1 MVELRETEKSI
12 LTTLVDHDG
21 IANVDQICT
30 ASSLSHSAVE
40 RAARK
45 LEKEK
50 LLRVRKV
57 RQTIV
62 ALNREGEDYARGGLP
77 ERRLLNSLIKLG
89 GNAAISAAIA
99 SAKLETHL
107 APIALGWLL
116 RKRWAKF
123 DESRKTLWCEHLE
136 EPEMGHDEQ
145 VLKQLREEKKVT
157 AEKLRSEEKQAVE
170 ILRRRKLL
178 ELKEKTLR
186 ILELSQKG
194 RDMVNRGLQID
205 EGISQLTPELIVTG
219 KWRKIKL
226 RTFNV
231 KAPGSPRFPGKIHPL
246 QQIIQRAREIFLE
259 MGFAEIRG
267 PLVETAFW
275 NFDALFQP
283 QDHPARE
290 MADTFYLSIPKAGK
304 LPAKN
309 LVEAVAKTH
318 EDGWTTGS
326 TGWQYKWKPEEA
338 KRLVLRTHTTSETIK
353 HLSKHKNPPIKVFSV
368 DRVYRNEALTNLHT
382 AEFYQIEGIVADKGV
397 SLRDLMGTLKGF
409 YHRFGLKDVQF
420 WPCYFP
426 YTEPSAQAMVYVPK
440 LKHWVELCGMGL
452 FRPEVLA
459 PMDIKYPVLAWGG
472 GLERLAMIELGLND
486 IRQLYEN
493 SLAWIRRTPICL

>member
-50 LLRVRKV
+50 LLRVRKI